1 MNNPT
6 YYIKAHIK
14 YCKRAIETILNVKE
28 TEVSFKI
35 IVVVENYYFLALDLL
50 RIFNY
55 VELKEI
61 PKNIGIS
68 VLNHLNEVN
77 RIFFVGK
84 IEDYSGKVIDIEDLE
99 KSKDK
104 EDIFTLA
111 LFYDKG
117 VIVPQNKAKAEA
129 LYLKVCS
136 EIPRAYYYLANFAE
150 NPHNFYEIAKSA
162 GFSKAI
168 LFFAFE
174 HVKKGEYLEAEKHF
188 LGVLTTQINAYFY
201 LASIYKKQ
209 GKMDL
214 YEKYLRIGA
223 NMGCEFCI
231 ECVMKNQQM
240 SYSETQLYFRK
251 ARRLLLPK
259 ILSVYAFC
267 LFAPQ
272 EHLCDLKKSKFYLKL
287 AIKMKNFDC
296 LIMLARAYFVERK
309 YNKMIRTC
317 KRSISLGF
325 QVENCETLLK
335 QVI

>member
-14 YCKRAIETILNVKE
+14 YCRRVIETILNVRE

-35 IVVVENYYFLALDLL
+35 IIVVENYYFLALDLL

-55 VELKEI
+55 IELKEI

-68 VLNHLNEVN
+68 VLNYLNEIN
-77 RIFFVGK
+77 RIFFVNK
-84 IEDYSGKVIDIEDLE
+84 IEDYPKKVIDIEDLE
-99 KSKDK
+99 KSENK
-104 EDIFTLA
+104 EDIFTLT
-111 LFYDKG
+111 LFCDKG
-117 VIVPQNKAKAEA
+117 IIVPKNKAKAEA

-136 EIPRAYYYLANFAE
+136 EIPKAYYYLADFAE
-150 NPHNFYEIAKSA
+150 NPHNFNEIAKNA

-174 HVKKGEYLEAEKHF
+174 HAKKREYLEAEKYP
-188 LGVLTTQINAYFY
+188 LSVLTTQVNAYFY
-201 LASIYKKQ
+201 LANIYKKQ
-209 GKMDL
+209 GKIDL
-214 YEKYLRIGA
+214 CEKYLKIGA

-231 ECVMKNQQM
+231 EYAIKNQQM
-240 SYSETQLYFRK
+240 SYSEIQLYFHK

-259 ILSVYAFC
+259 ILSIYAFY
-267 LFAPQ
+267 LFSPQ
-272 EHLCDLKKSKFYLKL
+272 EHLYDLKKSKFYLKL

-296 LIMLARAYFVERK
+296 LVMLAHAYLIERK

-325 QVENCETLLK
+325 QIENCEILLK